1 VIVATADLPRYRGAV
16 TMVDGGFDPLHH
28 GHVSYLE
35 AAAALGLPVLCNV
48 SSDDWV
54 RRKHPPL
61 LDQQERAALVDAIR
75 FVDLTHLSAG
85 DTLDVL
91 RLLRP
96 RYYAKGADW
105 RGHLPD
111 AEQAA
116 CAELGI
122 EVVYLDT
129 VLDSSTAILERY
141 ERRQRAG

>member
-1 VIVATADLPRYRGAV
+1 MIVSTADLAGYRGRV

-28 GHVSYLE
+28 GHVAYFE
-35 AAAALGLPVLCNV
+35 AAARLGLPVLCNV
-48 SSDDWV
+48 SSDEWV
-54 RRKHPPL
+54 AGKHPPVL
-61 LDQQERAALVDAIR
+61 AQAERGTVIDAIR
-75 FVDLTHLSAG
+75 FVDYTHLSQ
-85 DTLDVL
+85 TETVDVL
-91 RLLRP
+91 RALGP

-105 RGHLPD
+105 QGRLPK

-141 ERRQRAG
+141 AGRERAR